1 MIAQAL
7 HVLAQA
13 APPSP
18 GPAPTGPDAPIPTP
32 VLVFQPVIPEIIL
45 CAVAIAGMLYE
56 AFAPKSSRTVH
67 LVFALAGLAGA
78 GIAAIKLWNWS
89 GDPTVLGDA
98 IAADRFAVVATVV
111 LVIAAAFGC
120 IHYTHETA
128 RGRLAF
134 RGEFYPLVL
143 FATAGMV
150 LIAAANDLIVV
161 FIALEI
167 LSLSLYVLTG
177 LGGRRSN
184 EAAMKYFLLGAF
196 SSAFFLYGVA
206 MAYGATGSTKI
217 PDVVGALGG
226 QTGSQALAL
235 LGMGL
240 LVIGFGFKV
249 SAAPFH
255 MWTPDV
261 YQGAP
266 TPVVAFMSAATK
278 VAAFFALMRVLD
290 VALQPLT
297 TTWTPVLY
305 ALSVIS
311 VVLGAVLAAAQR
323 DVKRMLAYSSVAHA
337 GFILAGLTSPN
348 MIGIRAAMF
357 YLIAYTVM
365 TVGAFGVDDG
375 RRPSR
380 PTSRRPTTATT
391 GSRQRSPGLAALL
404 TIFLLSLA
412 GIPPTVGFIA
422 KVTVFGSAIRAGNWP
437 LVVVCVLASVIAAY
451 AYLRVIVRMYFRAPQ
466 LAVDDDRS
474 LVPQVGRARPRGHR
488 ARAGRVPAPVVE
500 HHRPG
505 LHLEVVSDDAQ
516 GDPRA
521 GRDGRGPRGA
531 RSAGAWTASRTRST
545 RRSRPTPTCSAR
557 RRATCSR
564 PAASASG
571 RCSCCWPATSATRPT
586 PG

>member
-13 APPSP
+13 APPS

-217 PDVVGALGG
+217 PDIVGALGG

-365 TVGAFGVDDG
+365 TVGAFGVTMVVAVKTDEPSSYDSYDG
-375 RRPSR
+375 L
-380 PTSRRPTTATT
+380 AA
-391 GSRQRSPGLAALL
+391 RSPGLAALL

-474 LVPQVGRARPRGHR
+474 VVPQAAGLVLAVTVLVLGVFPR
-488 ARAGRVPAPVVE
+488 
-500 HHRPG
+500 
-505 LHLEVVSDDAQ
+505 LLSSIIDQ
-516 GDPRA
+516 
-521 GRDGRGPRGA
+521 
-531 RSAGAWTASRTRST
+531 ASILK
-545 RRSRPTPTCSAR
+545 
-557 RRATCSR
+557 
-564 PAASASG
+564 
-571 RCSCCWPATSATRPT
+571 W
-586 PG
+586 